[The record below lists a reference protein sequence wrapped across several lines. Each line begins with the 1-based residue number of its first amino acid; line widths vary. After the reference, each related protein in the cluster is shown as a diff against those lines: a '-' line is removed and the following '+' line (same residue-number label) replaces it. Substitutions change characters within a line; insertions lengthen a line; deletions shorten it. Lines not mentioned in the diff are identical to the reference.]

1 MALPNSTI
9 ELNLNMGLA
18 PAGSPM
24 IALLVVPPNVG
35 RLVSTFVYT
44 RATSLTLTCR
54 PSMYFPAPSV
64 IWETLEMVMRQRVH

>member
-35 RLVSTFVYT
+35 RLVSIFEYT
-44 RATSLTLTCR
+44 TEQHYLL
-54 PSMYFPAPSV
+54 
-64 IWETLEMVMRQRVH
+64 